1 MNRRAFLAGVA
12 ALLAWPKR
20 KPKIMAHVGRGW
32 PDDPNDYEG
41 RMLERLAAGLPVGT
55 PKDWDRP
62 DPTWPTA

>member
-1 MNRRAFLAGVA
+1 
-12 ALLAWPKR
+12 
-20 KPKIMAHVGRGW
+20 MAHVGRGYAW

-62 DPTWPTA
+62 DPSWLDPAWPESVST